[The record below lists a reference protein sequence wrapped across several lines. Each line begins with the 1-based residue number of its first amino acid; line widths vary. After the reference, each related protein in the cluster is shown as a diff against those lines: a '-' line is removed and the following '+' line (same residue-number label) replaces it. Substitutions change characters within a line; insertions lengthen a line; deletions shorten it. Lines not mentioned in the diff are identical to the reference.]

1 MNWEKKDIINI
12 CKILAFGIILYW
24 ALNNLGAI
32 GNAFGV
38 LGNILSPFIAGA
50 AIAFVI
56 NIPMTIFEKKVFVS
70 RKKKKKTVKIS
81 KIKRVISIIL
91 SLAIIILI
99 IVGVTFLVIPELI
112 NIITNIIRDDLPV
125 LFENIKNLTNQAIV
139 EYPQISQTLTSLQ
152 SNLENINS
160 EIIRELTGFGTSLV
174 TYSFGM
180 ISSALSMI
188 VNLVISI
195 IFEIYVL
202 MSKEKLVV
210 ALKKITYAF
219 FEKDKADKI
228 CEIANLSRESFYNF
242 ITGQLL
248 ECIILGSL
256 CALGMFILRLP
267 YSATVGTVI
276 AITAFVPIVGALIGG
291 VIGAILIMSISFNQA
306 IVFII
311 FFIILQ
317 QTENNLIYPKVVGG
331 RVGVP
336 GILVLIAVAIGG
348 SIGGAIGMVVC
359 LPITSVLYT
368 LLRASTDRRL
378 KEKELEN
385 I

>member
-1 MNWEKKDIINI
+1 M
-12 CKILAFGIILYW
+12 
-24 ALNNLGAI
+24 
-32 GNAFGV
+32 
-38 LGNILSPFIAGA
+38 
-50 AIAFVI
+50 
-56 NIPMTIFEKKVFVS
+56 
-70 RKKKKKTVKIS
+70 
-81 KIKRVISIIL
+81 
-91 SLAIIILI
+91 
-99 IVGVTFLVIPELI
+99 
-112 NIITNIIRDDLPV
+112 
-125 LFENIKNLTNQAIV
+125 
-139 EYPQISQTLTSLQ
+139 
-152 SNLENINS
+152 
-160 EIIRELTGFGTSLV
+160 
-174 TYSFGM
+174 
-180 ISSALSMI
+180 
-188 VNLVISI
+188 
-195 IFEIYVL
+195 
-202 MSKEKLVV
+202 
-210 ALKKITYAF
+210 
-219 FEKDKADKI
+219 
-228 CEIANLSRESFYNF
+228 YNF